1 MNIHDLLVEYNNG
14 KNFEFT
20 FFWGER
26 YNNGFLSNWLPCSF
40 EVEGVKYWCTE
51 QYMMAKKAELFGD
64 NKVKAEIMCSTNQKE
79 IKDLG
84 RKVSNFD
91 SEIWDENKEKIVF
104 DGNLAKFTQND
115 RLKSLLMNTGDS
127 ILVEAS
133 PYDRIWGI
141 GLKSDDVSVNNPNN
155 WLGQNLLGFTLMRV
169 REILKTI

>member
-1 MNIHDLLVEYNNG
+1 MCPSIWTSKPFLDLSIVDIENEISLYFENIELNYKKNIEKKIDPKKKIKALKDELERITNVYTKGRTTEKNYDLEY
-14 KNFEFT
+14 
-20 FFWGER
+20 ER
-26 YNNGFLSNWLPCSF
+26 I
-40 EVEGVKYWCTE
+40 E
-51 QYMMAKKAELFGD
+51 
-64 NKVKAEIMCSTNQKE
+64 KE

-104 DGNLAKFTQND
+104 EGNLAKFTQND

-155 WLGQNLLGFTLMRV
+155 WLGQNLFWW
-169 REILKTI
+169 